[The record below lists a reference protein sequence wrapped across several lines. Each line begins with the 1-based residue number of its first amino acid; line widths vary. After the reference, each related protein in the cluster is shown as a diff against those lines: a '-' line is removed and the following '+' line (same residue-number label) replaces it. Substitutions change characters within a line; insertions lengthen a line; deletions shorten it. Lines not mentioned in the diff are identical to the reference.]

1 MTDLLS
7 KERLDEL
14 YGSYAEDRR
23 IQEQFGDGDYANESG
38 DIMKII
44 SEVKSLR
51 TQLAELREQEPV
63 EYKVVDPFGEITLRR
78 EKCEAAMYSEMDTW
92 SVTPLYARPAPPA
105 VSQSINAEIYELVA
119 QAWKLI
125 PQSDDLA
132 TAAWHSAASV
142 FLRDYPRNL
151 TCKSY
156 MVPDEMTASDEM
168 TVTAQMFAKGHN
180 ACRAAMLHIH
190 SGDYNNM
197 VAGVAVTAEH
207 QRVIGL
213 LLGVCGAAFELAD
226 DSCECEMDGE
236 QCVVVPCDSFERL
249 SDALD
254 EIENTLPDQYDDLP
268 STVLQWAAVPRHAL
282 RALLQLS
289 GNSQSEIDYK
299 GIVER
304 ISEIVHGKVTDIDLL
319 TITVKSMAERLK
331 DDFPATLEGCRT
343 TRNNA

>member
-14 YGSYAEDRR
+14 YSSYAEDRR

-51 TQLAELREQEPV
+51 AQLAELREQEPV

-92 SVTPLYARPAPPA
+92 SVTPLYARPA
-105 VSQSINAEIYELVA
+105 
-119 QAWKLI
+119 
-125 PQSDDLA
+125 
-132 TAAWHSAASV
+132 
-142 FLRDYPRNL
+142 
-151 TCKSY
+151 
-156 MVPDEMTASDEM
+156 
-168 TVTAQMFAKGHN
+168 
-180 ACRAAMLHIH
+180 AMLHIH

-213 LLGVCGAAFELAD
+213 LLSVCGAAFELAD

-236 QCVVVPCDSFERL
+236 QYVVVPCDSFARL

-254 EIENTLPDQYDDLP
+254 EIENTLPTEDEDRPDVFLAWSAMP
-268 STVLQWAAVPRHAL
+268 RAAL
-282 RALLQLS
+282 KSLLQLS
-289 GNSQSEIDYK
+289 GNSEQVIDYK
-299 GIVER
+299 AIVER

-331 DDFPATLEGCRT
+331 DDFPATLEGCKT